1 MARYAMLIDTRRCVG
16 CYACRIACQMRNGLQ
31 DAEGFV
37 RFEHYEGGT
46 YPNPTSS
53 IVPVQCMHCADA
65 PCEKVCPTGAT
76 YITDSGVV
84 LVDEEKCIDCKYC
97 VAACPYDVRT
107 PIQGAAPYVDKCR
120 FCFDG
125 AKGAPDSPSCANTC
139 ITRCRTFG
147 DVDDPESDISKA
159 LVELDPSTVI
169 GDPGKTGILYVGYPG
184 STGDKTADGLVDA
197 LGVMKPLTA
206 AAAVAVVAG
215 LGVSLASGAGFKH
228 EKMRYDEKAHDIIS
242 ADTGQV
248 VRHID
253 KEAGER

>member
-1 MARYAMLIDTRRCVG
+1 MI
-16 CYACRIACQMRNGLQ
+16 RINGLQ
-31 DAEGFV
+31 DVEGFV

-125 AKGAPDSPSCANTC
+125 AKGAPDSPSCTNTC
-139 ITRCRTFG
+139 INWDTG
-147 DVDDPESDISKA
+147 
-159 LVELDPSTVI
+159 L
-169 GDPGKTGILYVGYPG
+169 KTGINRSKL
-184 STGDKTADGLVDA
+184 LE
-197 LGVMKPLTA
+197 KPARAHGRGA
-206 AAAVAVVAG
+206 A
-215 LGVSLASGAGFKH
+215 SS
-228 EKMRYDEKAHDIIS
+228 Y
-242 ADTGQV
+242 
-248 VRHID
+248 
-253 KEAGER
+253 